1 VSSLAFIAVCTLA
14 IGANDSDSYSDA
26 HAATMKT
33 GRPMLVMVGTDW
45 CGPCQMMKRTILPQV
60 RQHGLLRRVAFAI
73 VNADHDQELAEQLTG
88 GGPVPQLVMYRK
100 TPRGWLQRK
109 LIGSQSVEAVET
121 FINEGVAK
129 DASDKPARGVKPVS
143 NGNKK
148 AAPEVAKRQTAQS

>member
-1 VSSLAFIAVCTLA
+1 VTSLTFIAACALA

-26 HAATMKT
+26 HAVTMKT
-33 GRPMLVMVGTDW
+33 GRPMLIMVGTDW
-45 CGPCQMMKRTILPQV
+45 CGPCQMMKKSILPQV

-73 VNADHDQELAEQLTG
+73 VNADHDQELAEQITG

-100 TPRGWLQRK
+100 TPKGWLQRK

-129 DASDKPARGVKPVS
+129 DSSEKPAKGAKPAAP
-143 NGNKK
+143 GDKK
-148 AAPEVAKRQTAQS
+148 AAPEMAKRQTAQS